1 MERKKKEA
9 EERANKNASRR
20 RVNFTDAIPG
30 TDGPSAK
37 TAARRVVVEAEAPPP
52 ILKVQPAVI
61 NSEYVRS
68 INNF

>member
-20 RVNFTDAIPG
+20 RVNFTDTIPG
-30 TDGPSAK
+30 TDGPSGK
-37 TAARRVVVEAEAPPP
+37 TAVRRVVVEAEAPPP

-61 NSEYVRS
+61 N
-68 INNF
+68 